1 MSLRNLLSVTL
12 ALCLMAGLLWHS
24 TAGLSAFTYET
35 LRQTQAVRQ
44 QPPVSDWQLQD
55 DQGNLVRL
63 SDWDDQVLLVSF
75 IFTRCTSVCGALG
88 VRYRQLQGAMEA
100 AGSSRVRL
108 LSVSIDP
115 AHDTP
120 ERLAE
125 YRSRFGGERT
135 SWTIARPSDERTL
148 STLISETGL
157 RVIPDRTG
165 GFAHSD
171 SLHWIRNGH
180 LVRISAW
187 TDPAL
192 EDLLTDAG

>member
-1 MSLRNLLSVTL
+1 MSSRTALSMAL
-12 ALCLMAGLLWHS
+12 ALCLVGGLLWQR
-24 TAGLSAFTYET
+24 TAGFSAFTYET
-35 LRQTQAVRQ
+35 WRQSQVVRQ
-44 QPPVSDWQLQD
+44 RPPVSDWRLQD
-55 DQGNLVRL
+55 DQGKVVRL
-63 SDWDDQVLLVSF
+63 SDWGEQVLLVSF

-88 VRYRQLQGAMEA
+88 VRYRQLQRAMEA
-100 AGSSRVRL
+100 TGSKRVRL

-125 YRSRFGGERT
+125 YRSRFGGART
-135 SWTIARPSDERTL
+135 SWTIARPADEQTL

-171 SLHWIRNGH
+171 SLHWIRDGR

-192 EDLLTDAG
+192 EGLLTDAG

>member
-1 MSLRNLLSVTL
+1 MSSRTALSMAL
-12 ALCLMAGLLWHS
+12 ALCLMSGLLWQR
-24 TAGLSAFTYET
+24 TAGFSAFTYET

-55 DQGNLVRL
+55 DQGDLVRL
-63 SDWDDQVLLVSF
+63 SDWDDQVLLVNF
-75 IFTRCTSVCGALG
+75 IFTRCTSVCMPLGA
-88 VRYRQLQGAMEA
+88 RYGQLERAMQA
-100 AGSSRVRL
+100 AGSNSVRL

-125 YRSRFGGERT
+125 YRSRFGGART
-135 SWTIARPSDERTL
+135 SWTIARPADEQTL

-157 RVIPDRTG
+157 RVIPDPIG

-171 SLHWIRNGH
+171 SLHWIRDGR

-187 TDPAL
+187 TDPEL
-192 EDLLTDAG
+192 EGLLTNGG

>member
-1 MSLRNLLSVTL
+1 MSLRTLLSVTL

-88 VRYRQLQGAMEA
+88 VRYRQLQRAMEA

>member
-1 MSLRNLLSVTL
+1 MSPRTALSMAL
-12 ALCLMAGLLWHS
+12 ALCLMAGLLWQR

-35 LRQTQAVRQ
+35 WRQAQAVSQR
-44 QPPVSDWQLQD
+44 PPVSDWRLQD

-63 SDWDDQVLLVSF
+63 SDWDDQALLVGF
-75 IFTRCTSVCGALG
+75 IFTRCTSVCMALG
-88 VRYRQLQGAMEA
+88 GRYGQLQRAMEA
-100 AGSSRVRL
+100 AGSNSVRL

-115 AHDTP
+115 TYDTP

-125 YRSRFGGERT
+125 YRSRFGGTRA
-135 SWTIARPSDERTL
+135 SWTVARPADEETL
-148 STLISETGL
+148 STLIRETGL
-157 RVIPDRTG
+157 RVIPDPTG

-171 SLHWIRNGH
+171 SLHWIRNGR